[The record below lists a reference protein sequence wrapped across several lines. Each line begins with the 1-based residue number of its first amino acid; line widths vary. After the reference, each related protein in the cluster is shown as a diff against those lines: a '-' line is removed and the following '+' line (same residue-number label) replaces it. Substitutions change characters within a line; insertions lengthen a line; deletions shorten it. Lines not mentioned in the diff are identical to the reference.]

1 MTNEIPEYVYV
12 SPTCK
17 ACFKRREYID
27 KNASGITV
35 TIELTDPQHNTLV
48 LLYKKDGEIVS
59 REEILKELSS
69 EYSGDNYVDK
79 LISDIRNKIKKV
91 YIKTVRGAGYKW
103 NPPNT
108 KETSTSES
116 SLNIS
121 YPKIGNRISSQD
133 AAKII
138 ESRLVDFEKSDDDDE
153 CARLIRIIMRY
164 MDSLEPAQYYELRDY
179 FEQYLDFLQEIGEE
193 DSMKDLLCT
202 FVILRYLSREYEEKI
217 TEFEQRL
224 DKERNADKKS
234 KLLQTIRIDQDKVLD
249 IAMEQDIIKHQIR
262 EKASSQGKF
271 Y

>member
-17 ACFKRREYID
+17 ACFKRREYTD
-27 KNASGITV
+27 TNAAGIVV

-48 LLYKKDGEIVS
+48 FLYKKDGEIAS

-79 LISDIRNKIKKV
+79 LISDIRNKCDKV
-91 YIKTVRGAGYKW
+91 FIKTVRGRGYKW
-103 NPPNT
+103 NPPST
-108 KETSTSES
+108 KEK
-116 SLNIS
+116 IS
-121 YPKIGNRISSQD
+121 PTGGQSIALPKIGSRITSQD

-153 CARLIRIIMRY
+153 CARIIRIILRY
-164 MDSLEPAQYYELRDY
+164 MDSLEQIQYNELRDY
-179 FEQYLDFLQEIGEE
+179 FEQYLDFLQEIGED
-193 DSMKDLLCT
+193 DSLKNLLCT
-202 FVILRYLSREYEEKI
+202 FVVLRFLSREYEEKI

-224 DKERNADKKS
+224 DKERNADIKS
-234 KLLQTIRIDQDKVLD
+234 KLLQTIRIDQDTVLD
-249 IAMEQDIIKHQIR
+249 IALEQEIIKHQIR
-262 EKASSQGKF
+262 EKALSQGRF